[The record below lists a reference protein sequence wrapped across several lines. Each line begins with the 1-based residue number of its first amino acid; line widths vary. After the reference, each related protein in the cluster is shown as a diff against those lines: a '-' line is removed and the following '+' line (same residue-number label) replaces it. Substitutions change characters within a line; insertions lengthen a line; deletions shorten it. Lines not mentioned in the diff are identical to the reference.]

1 MKKQRKWK
9 PYSGRILS
17 SLLALCLLIGMLPT
31 AALAAED
38 EPQDGGAPIVCTEL
52 EGCTE
57 DTHDESCPLYVKPSA
72 PPAEEPTESGEG
84 SSAEERLSELVAAL
98 PALTDISPED
108 EGQIEAVYNHITDIY
123 TFSDENGLT

>member
-72 PPAEEPTESGEG
+72 PLRRSRRSPARGPLLRSGFR
-84 SSAEERLSELVAAL
+84 S
-98 PALTDISPED
+98 
-108 EGQIEAVYNHITDIY
+108 
-123 TFSDENGLT
+123 

>member
-9 PYSGRILS
+9 PYSSRILS

-52 EGCTE
+52 EG
-57 DTHDESCPLYVKPSA
+57 
-72 PPAEEPTESGEG
+72 
-84 SSAEERLSELVAAL
+84 
-98 PALTDISPED
+98 
-108 EGQIEAVYNHITDIY
+108 
-123 TFSDENGLT
+123 